1 MKVTKENLNIENGLK
16 KEWLITNGLGGF
28 ASSTI
33 IGANTRKYHGLLIAP
48 LTPPARRYLILSK
61 VDESIQ
67 IGENKYDLYT
77 NVGENYI
84 SQGYKY
90 QEKFEKDIFPTYTYK
105 VENVQISKTICMEQ
119 GREMVG
125 VCYKIKNSNK
135 ISKLTLAPIV
145 NFRDFH
151 TMSTDHIFDVRQ
163 QIKGTKVKLVIDGKS
178 DFPVYMNLSEGRYI
192 EHQNDTFR
200 DMFYIEEQKRG
211 FYPKENHSVTGVY
224 EVDLQP
230 NEEKEIYFVCGF
242 EENIE
247 EVNLKKIIQK
257 ETNRI
262 NKIIENAQIPENS
275 KEKQELA
282 KELIKA
288 SDQFIVYRPT
298 FKLHTIIAG
307 YPWFLDW
314 GRDSLI
320 SFEGLLLKTKR
331 YDLAKEILL
340 TMVRDIK
347 YGLVPNGYSGFDN
360 RPLYNSVDASLL
372 LFEQVKKYLE
382 YTGDYDFIKENI
394 YEKLQIVIE
403 NYIKGIDVDNNNIY
417 LDEDFL
423 ISSGTEN
430 TQNTWMDAKTN
441 GIAATP
447 RNGKAVEINSLWYN
461 SLMIMADLT
470 EKMSNNK
477 ENEITETNSKA
488 QIKKY
493 KDLAKK
499 CKKSFKEKFYNA
511 KRKCLY
517 DVVGDSKIR
526 PNQLFA
532 LSLTYPI
539 IEPNSE
545 EAYNIINVVEKKLLN
560 NYGLKSLAKGEPNYI
575 EIYEGDSFKRDMSY
589 HQGITWTWLLGL
601 YFNSL
606 RNMIKSEKRKTYK
619 AKLEEKLEKFV
630 NTTTKTFKKEINERG
645 CLGSIAEIYDSVKP
659 FEPKGAI
666 AQAWSIAEILR
677 MFL

>member
-105 VENVQISKTICMEQ
+105 VEDVQISKTICMEQ

-125 VCYKIKNSNK
+125 VYYKIKNSNK
-135 ISKLTLAPIV
+135 ISKLILAPIV

>member
-1 MKVTKENLNIENGLK
+1 MKFTKEDLDIENGLT

-48 LTPPARRYLILSK
+48 LTPPARRHLILSK

-67 IGENKYDLYT
+67 IGDIKYNLYT

-90 QEKFEKDIFPTYTYK
+90 QVSFEKEYFPTYNYE
-105 VENVQISKTICMEQ
+105 VEGVEISKTICMEK
-119 GREMVG
+119 GKEFVG
-125 VCYKIKNSNK
+125 VYYRIKNTNK
-135 ISKLTLAPIV
+135 PSKLTIAPIV

-151 TMSTDHIFDVRQ
+151 TMSTDHIFDVKQ
-163 QIKGTKVKLVIDGKS
+163 TINGTKINLVIDERT
-178 DFPVYMNLSEGRYI
+178 DFPVYMNLSEGKYI
-192 EHQNDTFR
+192 QHEKDTFK
-200 DMFYIEEQKRG
+200 DMFYIEEEKRG

-224 EVDLQP
+224 EVELKP
-230 NEEKEIYFVCGF
+230 NEEKDISFVCGL

-247 EVNLKKIIQK
+247 EIDLKDILKKEIAKTDELIEKTELLNSSGELQK
-257 ETNRI
+257 E
-262 NKIIENAQIPENS
+262 KI
-275 KEKQELA
+275 ELLT
-282 KELIKA
+282 ELVKA
-288 SDQFIVYRPT
+288 ADQFVVYRPS
-298 FKLHTIIAG
+298 FGLHTIIAG

-320 SFEGLLLKTKR
+320 AFEGLLLKTKR
-331 YDLAKEILL
+331 YDIAKEVIL

-372 LFEQVKKYLE
+372 LFEQIQKYIN
-382 YTGDYDFIKENI
+382 YTGDYEFVKENV
-394 YEKLQIVIE
+394 YKKLEKIIE
-403 NYIKGIDVDNNNIY
+403 SYTKGIDVDNNNIY
-417 LDEDFL
+417 LDEDYL

-430 TQNTWMDAKTN
+430 TQNTWMDAKY
-441 GIAATP
+441 GDFAATP

-470 EKMSNNK
+470 DKIGKKSDV
-477 ENEITETNSKA
+477 
-488 QIKKY
+488 KKY
-493 KDLAKK
+493 KDLARK
-499 CKKSFKEKFYNA
+499 CKKSFNEKFYNP

-517 DVVGDSKIR
+517 DVLGDNKIR
-526 PNQLFA
+526 PNQLFS
-532 LSLTYPI
+532 LSLTYPVV
-539 IEPNSE
+539 EPNSE
-545 EAYNIINVVEKKLLN
+545 QAYNIINVVEKKLLN

-601 YFNSL
+601 YFDAL
-606 RNMIKSEKRKTYK
+606 KNMIKAEKRKTYK
-619 AKLEEKLEKFV
+619 AKLEEKL
-630 NTTTKTFKKEINERG
+630 KTF
-645 CLGSIAEIYDSVKP
+645 V
-659 FEPKGAI
+659 
-666 AQAWSIAEILR
+666 
-677 MFL
+677 